1 MSPARKHRDRHAAAP
16 ASIPSSMVAPR
27 EEGGQTTAR
36 VAPDLTPA
44 RAHRIVQAAI
54 APAADNTAA
63 PRAARDTIADEMMLR
78 LTHDLRRL
86 KQIASIQLKIAAKV
100 EMLPAYR
107 AWCDALLNAYRAD
120 AGTAAEVLPT
130 IMVWC
135 IDTGDWMRALELAEH
150 VVRHDVA
157 LPARYARSAPALITE
172 EIATAALKLQAAGK
186 SFPLDVLDAVEEL
199 TAGAD
204 MHDEIRAKLHK
215 AIGFELARHAD
226 ETEGDMAR
234 PFIVNALAA
243 LTRAQSLHDRVGAK
257 TRMAQME
264 KLLAANLAAFPPP
277 APERGESAT
286 PPSTDT
292 NTAG

>member
-27 EEGGQTTAR
+27 EEGGQTTTRA
-36 VAPDLTPA
+36 APELTPA
-44 RAHRIVQAAI
+44 RAHRIVQAAT
-54 APAADNTAA
+54 APADDNTAA
-63 PRAARDTIADEMMLR
+63 PRAPRDTIADEMMLR

-86 KQIASIQLKIAAKV
+86 KQIASIQLKIAAKA

-107 AWCDALLNAYRAD
+107 AWCDALLSADRAD

-135 IDTGDWMRALELAEH
+135 IDTGDWMRALELADH
-150 VVRHDVA
+150 VLRHDVA

-172 EIATAALKLQAAGK
+172 EIASAALKLQAAGK
-186 SFPLDVLDAVEEL
+186 PFPFDVLDVVDGL

-215 AIGFELARHAD
+215 AIGFELAREAD
-226 ETEGDMAR
+226 GRQGAEAR
-234 PFIVNALAA
+234 PAIVAAIAA
-243 LTRAQSLHDRVGAK
+243 LGRAQQLHDRVGAK

-277 APERGESAT
+277 APEGGESAT
-286 PPSTDT
+286 QPSTDT